1 MKNLLYGFLVLVWT
15 LPQPARAGSSPAPD
29 IEVQV
34 TTAGEELQIDVGLEI
49 AAPPRL
55 VWAVFTDYEHM
66 TDILSNLKVSKV
78 LARRGNV
85 LEVYQQGRAEHGL
98 LSYSF
103 ESTREFRLTPYRKI
117 EFRLLKGTMR
127 KMEGRLLLQAR
138 GAGTHVQFHVDTIPD
153 VFLPPVLGKAFVEHE
168 TREQFGQW
176 RDEVLR
182 RAAARPSKPRQ

>member
-34 TTAGEELQIDVGLEI
+34 TAAGGELQIDVGLEI

-66 TDILSNLKVSKV
+66 TDILPNLKVSKV

-127 KMEGRLLLQAR
+127 KMEGRLLLQAH

-182 RAAARPSKPRQ
+182 RVAARSSKPRQ